1 MIPTD
6 AHRVCPSTATRAD
19 GLEQRPPQQFVAG
32 EGRAQSPGVV
42 AELADLSRRLVHERP
57 DTVVDAD
64 RTRLEERIEGPV
76 GDADG
81 TWVELRVPDEQVE
94 PSRIA
99 TTHLQAVDGGQRLL
113 HGVVAGERRL
123 AGVAPGEAGYLDCCS
138 KAIASNRPQGVAE
151 CDQRQTLCFDL
162 VGRQRGGLE
171 RRLPLCG
178 ERFEHVEA
186 GGDRGH
192 GLMAV
197 DERQHAGQAVEHPVD
212 LVHGRRGSA
221 GIGCGGNSG
230 VEQRD
235 ELVAARRG
243 PGRETADDADDSAH
257 ACQPKDVRR

>member
-19 GLEQRPPQQFVAG
+19 GLSSARRSSSSPA
-32 EGRAQSPGVV
+32 RAARRARVLSPSSPIS
-42 AELADLSRRLVHERP
+42 AAALYTNDQTPSLTRTEP
-57 DTVVDAD
+57 DWNSGSKARSATPTVP
-64 RTRLEERIEGPV
+64 R
-76 GDADG
+76 
-81 TWVELRVPDEQVE
+81 VELCVPDEQVE

-99 TTHLQAVDGGQRLL
+99 TTHFQAVDGGQRLL

-138 KAIASNRPQGVAE
+138 KAVASNRPQGVAE

-197 DERQHAGQAVEHPVD
+197 DERQHAGQTVEHPVD

-221 GIGCGGNSG
+221 GIGRGGNSG

-257 ACQPKDVRR
+257 GYQTKDVRR